1 MPLSIYFYFN
11 IFFKSLKYFLIKLG
25 CYSFIEGNTVG
36 RLILLS
42 EISGSIWKIN
52 CKVGD
57 AIKTGQDLLVI
68 ESMKMEIPV
77 VSNVTGTVGSI
88 FVIEGEMVN
97 EDQKLIELNTKD

>member
-1 MPLSIYFYFN
+1 M
-11 IFFKSLKYFLIKLG
+11 
-25 CYSFIEGNTVG
+25 G
-36 RLILLS
+36 RVILLS

-57 AIKTGQDLLVI
+57 VIESGQDVLVI

-77 VSNVTGTVGSI
+77 VSNVTGTVVSI
-88 FVIEGEMVN
+88 FVDQGEMVN

>member
-1 MPLSIYFYFN
+1 M
-11 IFFKSLKYFLIKLG
+11 
-25 CYSFIEGNTVG
+25 G
-36 RLILLS
+36 RVILLS

-57 AIKTGQDLLVI
+57 VIETGQDVIVI

-77 VSNVTGTVGSI
+77 VSNVTGTVVSI
-88 FVIEGEMVN
+88 FVDQGEMVN